1 MSGQGTRIR
10 TPSRFPSVHGGAGRL
25 VAGDTE
31 TKEEEEE
38 EEDDEE
44 EESWKI
50 SGGRYRDEGG
60 GGGGGRGRLREV
72 ED

>member
-31 TKEEEEE
+31 TKEEEE